1 MFKKLFLTFLAVAL
15 CVPLLTNAQGLN
27 KKLAGKMLLQVE
39 DKGRIWYVSP
49 KSYNRMEVTFAN
61 ALPLFEGEALGIT
74 NADLSKIPVD
84 PQGYGPL
91 DDSDLDGYTNREE
104 IIAGYNPFGEGR
116 LSTDVAFGKKL
127 SGKLLLQVEDKGRI
141 WYVDFDGE
149 RWEIT
154 WNNLM
159 NVFEKLSLGITNE
172 NLGQIPAGEVAVQLP
187 TVCQDYT
194 CLHKKIEQCVPGEV
208 TMEYQHIPYI
218 FDPIYAYEQTFVVT
232 IFGPVGDGDCK
243 ADFHMQD
250 NARNVHAFPSEA
262 LWEMARAEAGS
273 RDLDFD
279 ARKVEVENALANAGN
294 TFSMTSKLCV
304 GTAAEFKDAYDYES
318 YVSRGY
324 IGIKEFCTGTQ
335 CVHGDDGLV
344 CETIQRWD
352 GELPQ

>member
-84 PQGYGPL
+84 PEGYSL
-91 DDSDLDGYTNREE
+91 SDDSDDDGFTNHQE
-104 IIAGYNPFGEGR
+104 IAGGFNPFGEGR

-159 NVFEKLSLGITNE
+159 NVFEKLSLGITND
-172 NLGQIPAGEVAVQLP
+172 NLGKIPAGEVAVQLP
-187 TVCQDYT
+187 TVCQDYA
-194 CLHKKIEQCVPGEV
+194 CLHEKIEQCVPGEV
-208 TMEYQHIPYI
+208 LMEYQHMPFA
-218 FDPIYAYEQTFVVT
+218 FDLLFAYEQTFVVT
-232 IFGPVGDGDCK
+232 IFGSVGDGDCK
-243 ADFHMQD
+243 ADFQMQD
-250 NARNVHAFPSEA
+250 NVRNVHVFPPAVLEGELEGGSE
-262 LWEMARAEAGS
+262 
-273 RDLDFD
+273 DVDFS
-279 ARKVEVENALANAGN
+279 ARKLAVENLLENAGN
-294 TFSMTSKLCV
+294 TFSMISKLCV
-304 GTAAEFKDAYDYES
+304 GTAAEFKDVYDYEN

-324 IGIKEFCTGTQ
+324 IGIKESCTGTQ
-335 CVHGDDGLV
+335 CVHGDDGLA
-344 CETIQRWD
+344 CEIIQRWD